1 MLRHLGLVALAGFF
15 ACVRLA
21 NASTVYTI
29 DFETE
34 DDFVTPLVHGQAI
47 YSTARPNSVD
57 PAVSYAGDTVLE
69 FGNLFNVRSTVIGI
83 DGHLGPVIFD
93 TDSTDTLPA
102 NTIDDD
108 LLVGLGNVLML
119 QADEFPATTDDP
131 TYGLVFTTP
140 NDDASFHDRG
150 SLVFDFLVPNVHLIS
165 IDLVDV
171 DTGVTMDVIL
181 TDVNGK
187 KRTYDVP
194 FAWTTDITLN
204 PAGYQTL
211 DLETLLN
218 QSAEP
223 LATGGDAT
231 AIQTAGFDDSQIVR
245 LQVKILGGSPSGAID
260 NLVFAVVPEPS
271 VVALCSL
278 ALLLVVR
285 MPRTI

>member
-1 MLRHLGLVALAGFF
+1 MIRHLGLFALAGLL

-47 YSTARPNSVD
+47 YSTGRPNVVD
-57 PAVSYAGDTVLE
+57 PAVPYGSDTVLE
-69 FGNLFNVRSTVIGI
+69 FGNLFNVSSTVIGI
-83 DGHLGPVIFD
+83 DGHLGPAIFD
-93 TDSTDTLPA
+93 TDATDTLPA
-102 NTIDDD
+102 NTTDDD

-119 QADEFPATTDDP
+119 QADELPATTVHA
-131 TYGLVFTTP
+131 TQGLVFTTP
-140 NDDASFHDRG
+140 NDDAHFHDRG
-150 SLVFDFLVPNVHLIS
+150 SIVFDFLAPNVHLIS

-171 DTGVTMDVIL
+171 DPGVMMDVIL

-194 FAWTTDITLN
+194 FAWTTDITVN

-218 QSAEP
+218 QPAAP

-231 AIQTAGFDDSQIVR
+231 AVEQLGFDDSQIAR
-245 LQVKILGGSPSGAID
+245 LQIKILGGSPSGAID
-260 NLVFAVVPEPS
+260 NVVFAVVPEPS
-271 VVALCSL
+271 VMALCTL
-278 ALLLVVR
+278 ALLMFGRLR
-285 MPRTI
+285 RTN